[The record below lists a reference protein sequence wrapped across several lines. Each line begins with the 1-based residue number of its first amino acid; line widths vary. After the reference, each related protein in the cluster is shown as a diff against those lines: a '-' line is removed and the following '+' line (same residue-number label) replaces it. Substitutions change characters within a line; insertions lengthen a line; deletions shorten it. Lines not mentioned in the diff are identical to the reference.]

1 MQNTFAENPQTKKIV
16 FKKAWISNSYLIR
29 QDRIHRLDFKLKVC
43 ISNTKYNF
51 QATLCQKKWK
61 AISCDIFILPIMILR
76 KNA

>member
-16 FKKAWISNSYLIR
+16 FKKAWISNAYLIR

-51 QATLCQKKWK
+51 KATLCQINGKRYLVTF
-61 AISCDIFILPIMILR
+61 SFYQL
-76 KNA
+76 